1 MRNKRE
7 KRLHETISIVT
18 KPKKSRND
26 SEIERLLFARSGF
39 KEPIVAVTSII
50 RNILSNERLQGE
62 IITVPVQLEDLGE
75 IFSIREFHI
84 DSGISMD
91 ALLSPVSG
99 GFNIKVRGSLV
110 TDRFARFSCAHEMTH
125 TLFYDNSATEEGG
138 TPFRAVPIGSA
149 LEELLCDIGASEI
162 IMPRE
167 PFEKKAEELA
177 KTHRD
182 SIATSIVALSDIFMV
197 SVPAVASRL
206 FGLLDMD
213 NMVATIWQRDRAPK
227 GRSPVFR
234 LQNVIRDRFSP
245 ESATFYIDENAILTP
260 ESSLYAACT
269 EGRSIFRDLAPKWIT
284 PRKKV
289 RAEALMYSPSRL
301 LILMKD
307 MR

>member
-1 MRNKRE
+1 M
-7 KRLHETISIVT
+7 
-18 KPKKSRND
+18 
-26 SEIERLLFARSGF
+26 
-39 KEPIVAVTSII
+39 
-50 RNILSNERLQGE
+50 
-62 IITVPVQLEDLGE
+62 QLENLGE
-75 IFSIREFHI
+75 IFHIREFHV
-84 DSGISMD
+84 DTGISVD

-110 TDRFARFSCAHEMTH
+110 TDRFARFSCAHEMAH
-125 TLFYDNSATEEGG
+125 TLFYDNSATGDGG

-149 LEELLCDIGASEI
+149 LEESLCDIGAAEI
-162 IMPRE
+162 VMPRE

-177 KTHRD
+177 RVNRN
-182 SIATSIVALSDIFMV
+182 SIATSIVALSDIFVV

-213 NMVATIWQRDRAPK
+213 NMVATIWQRNVVPK

-234 LQNVIRDRFSP
+234 LQNVIRDRSSP
-245 ESATFYIDENAILTP
+245 ESATFYINENAILTP

-269 EGRSIFRDLAPKWIT
+269 EGRAIFRNLAPKWIT

-289 RAEALMYSPSRL
+289 RAEACMYSPSRL